1 MVEISIKAEEILNIL
16 HLPIT
21 NSIILSFLILIGFTI
36 FAINY
41 KNKISRTDSILNTF
55 IRFCLNTLYSLFESI
70 LGSKIKD
77 LFPLLGSLFIF
88 ILVSNWFGLLP
99 GVGSLLVKVMH
110 NHHEYEFPIL
120 RAPTADLNTTFAL
133 ALIAVFFIQFY
144 GFKYLGIS
152 YLKKYINLSNP
163 IMFFIG
169 LLEIVSEVSK
179 VLSFSFRLF
188 GNIFA
193 GEVLLVVVATL
204 VPVLASTPF
213 LFLEVFVG
221 LIQALVFSMLT
232 AVFLSAAVAEHH

>member
-1 MVEISIKAEEILNIL
+1 MVEISIKAEEILDIL

-21 NSIILSFLILIGFTI
+21 NSMILSLLILIGFI
-36 FAINY
+36 VFAINY
-41 KNKISRTDSILNTF
+41 KNKISLTNSVLNTF
-55 IRFCLNTLYSLFESI
+55 VRFCLNTLYSLYESI
-70 LGSKIKD
+70 LGSKAKD
-77 LFPLLGSLFIF
+77 LFPLLATIFIF
-88 ILVSNWFGLLP
+88 ILISNWMGLLP
-99 GVGSLLVKVMH
+99 GVGSILIGEG
-110 NHHEYEFPIL
+110 HEKFPL
-120 RAPTADLNTTFAL
+120 FRAPTADLNTTFAL
-133 ALIAVFFIQFY
+133 AIIAVFFIQYY
-144 GFKYLGIS
+144 GFKYLGFG

-169 LLEIVSEVSK
+169 LLEIVSEISK

-232 AVFLSAAVAEHH
+232 AVFLSAATAEHH

>member
-1 MVEISIKAEEILNIL
+1 MVEISIKAEEILNL
-16 HLPIT
+16 FHLPIT
-21 NSIILSFLILIGFTI
+21 NSLILSYLILFGFII
-36 FAINY
+36 FAIIYSRN
-41 KNKISRTDSILNTF
+41 ISRTSSLINTF
-55 IRFCLNTLYSLFESI
+55 VRFCLTALYSLFESI

-77 LFPLLGSLFIF
+77 LFPLLASIFIF
-88 ILVSNWFGLLP
+88 ILASNWCGLLP
-99 GVGSLLVKVMH
+99 GVGSILIGESHAK
-110 NHHEYEFPIL
+110 YPIL

-133 ALIAVFFIQFY
+133 AIIGVVLIQYY
-144 GFKYLGIS
+144 GFKYLGLG

-169 LLEIVSEVSK
+169 LLEIVSEISK
-179 VLSFSFRLF
+179 IMSFSFRLF